1 MRTACEQGRAWIDTG
16 LPPLVM
22 AVNLSVRQFQSENL
36 VELVQRILE
45 ETRLPAVCL
54 ELELTESMFMEHA
67 ERSIETLNRL
77 KALGIQ
83 LAIDDFGTGYSSL
96 TYLKRFPID
105 KLKIDQSFV
114 RGLAHDPNDR
124 EIAATIIAM
133 ARGLKLG
140 VLAEGIESEQQ
151 LDFLRQQGCDY
162 YQGFLFHR
170 PVPAIEL
177 EAWLREHSAP
187 R

>member
-1 MRTACEQGRAWIDTG
+1 M
-16 LPPLVM
+16 
-22 AVNLSVRQFQSENL
+22 
-36 VELVQRILE
+36 
-45 ETRLPAVCL
+45 
-54 ELELTESMFMEHA
+54 
-67 ERSIETLNRL
+67 
-77 KALGIQ
+77 
-83 LAIDDFGTGYSSL
+83 

-114 RGLAHDPNDR
+114 RGLAHDPNDC

-162 YQGFLFHR
+162 YQI
-170 PVPAIEL
+170 PVPPACTGNR
-177 EAWLREHSAP
+177 AGSMAA
-187 R
+187 